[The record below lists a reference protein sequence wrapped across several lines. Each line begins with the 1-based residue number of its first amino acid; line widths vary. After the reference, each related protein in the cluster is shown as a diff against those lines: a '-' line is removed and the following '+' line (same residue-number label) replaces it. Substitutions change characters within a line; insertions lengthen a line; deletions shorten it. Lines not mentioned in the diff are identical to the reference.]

1 MENMSLLEPLA
12 IVEAGSVVFIV
23 LHEIEKEKPFH
34 SSVQE
39 FPAESTRN

>member
-23 LHEIEKEKPFH
+23 LHEIEREHWEKRFH
-34 SSVQE
+34 SLG
-39 FPAESTRN
+39 TRVSS